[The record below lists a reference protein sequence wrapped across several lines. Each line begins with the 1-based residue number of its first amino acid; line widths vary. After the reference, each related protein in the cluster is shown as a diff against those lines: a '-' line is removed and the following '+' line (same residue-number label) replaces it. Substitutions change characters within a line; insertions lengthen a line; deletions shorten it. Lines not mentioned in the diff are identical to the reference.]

1 MPNWCEND
9 LAVEGPKEVIE
20 EFLKFAAG
28 AAGENPLDDEGSK
41 FDFNKFI
48 PYPQE
53 FNGWTKSPRPG
64 SRSTRDALTTIGAR
78 GRRTASIRAAMTGA
92 SRIGARNGPRV
103 TSRLKG
109 R

>member
-28 AAGENPLDDEGSK
+28 ESP
-41 FDFNKFI
+41 FDFGKFI
-48 PYPQE
+48 PYPAE
-53 FNGWTKSPRPG
+53 FQRQDEIAEAWLKEHAERPDYDWRC
-64 SRSTRDALTTIGAR
+64 S
-78 GRRTASIRAAMTGA
+78 RRTASTRAAMTGA
-92 SRIGARNGPRV
+92 SRIGARNGPRPV
-103 TSRLKG
+103 SRWKG

>member
-9 LAVEGPKEVIE
+9 LAVEGPTEVIE

-28 AAGENPLDDEGSK
+28 ESP
-41 FDFNKFI
+41 FDFGKFI
-48 PYPQE
+48 PYPARN

-64 SRSTRDALTTIGAR
+64 SRSTRDALTTIAACS
-78 GRRTASIRAAMTGA
+78 RRTASTRAAMTGA